1 MTPTKLIAA
10 ISSAHGE
17 RLDYYE
23 RRAAITTM
31 SEDER
36 RAVKAAI
43 KTRRDYLNSQEYLL
57 TLARTI

>member
-10 ISSAHGE
+10 ISSAHGD

-23 RRAAITTM
+23 RRAVNSTM
-31 SEDER
+31 SAEER

-43 KTRRDYLNSQEYLL
+43 AQRREYLSSPEYQAKL
-57 TLARTI
+57 LRTL